1 MEKTEQRLKREQQR
15 TLYIRM
21 PSTIKNANDVH
32 NIIVGEGEV
41 KLKRQSSRD
50 CHVLFASIE
59 DKLSNLKILRRHKI
73 DGKKIV
79 ARPAWRKTLKQV
91 YDKSKK
97 PRKKVVI
104 PRPSEKKASLAL
116 TRE

>member
-1 MEKTEQRLKREQQR
+1 MAKTEEQLKDEQRR

-21 PSTIKNANDVH
+21 PCTIKDADDIYNV
-32 NIIVGEGEV
+32 IVGEGEV
-41 KLKRQSSRD
+41 KLTRQSSRN
-50 CHVLFASIE
+50 CHVLFASVE
-59 DKLSNLKILRRHKI
+59 DKLRNLKILQRQKI

-79 ARPAWRKTLKQV
+79 ARPAWKKTIKQV

-104 PRPSEKKASLAL
+104 PRPLEEEPFPL